1 MSNHKLDIENT
12 KKLMEAID
20 CLLSFCVNFEVNP
33 MVSMHLHQAVMHLES
48 QLPKKKKIPVRICMT
63 PEGFDSFI
71 RNVMIRKPIPINSFH
86 KKGK

>member
-1 MSNHKLDIENT
+1 MSNHKLDAQNT
-12 KKLMEAID
+12 KKLIDAID

-48 QLPKKKKIPVRICMT
+48 QLPKKMKIPVLICMT

-71 RNVMIRKPIPINSFH
+71 KNVMIRKPVPINSFH